1 MSFGRAATP
10 FAENKYST
18 RAWDKQ
24 MQFVREY
31 LRDPNAARAARRAG
45 FKDTKQEGRRLL
57 QTPWIGDLITRGFD
71 RRWRHARV
79 DPDDVVLELKR
90 VGFANIWNY
99 LRLKEDG
106 SVDLDFS
113 ALTKDSAA
121 GIVRITVEYAQD
133 KTPRKRK
140 RKTKEDNSE
149 PTKRQGRKPVI
160 LPGQQIRKITI
171 QLADKLCALELLGKT
186 KNMFNGPEDETR
198 PGSPSATIDAI
209 IERFSFDQR
218 SPQELEALLVKVR
231 SGESLTGDPAS
242 SGEGALPHATS
253 VVDAAHDQDVRSP
266 RGNGPC
272 PTFGTGGARM
282 G

>member
-1 MSFGRAATP
+1 MSFGRPATP

-45 FKDTKQEGRRLL
+45 FKDAKQEGRRLL
-57 QTPWIGDLITRGFD
+57 QTPWIGDLITRGID

-79 DPDDVVLELKR
+79 DPDDVILELKR

-121 GIVRITVEYAQD
+121 GIIRITVEYGQD
-133 KTPRKRK
+133 KTPHKRK
-140 RKTKEDNSE
+140 RKAKEENGE

-160 LPGQQIRKITI
+160 VPGQQIRKITI
-171 QLADKLCALELLGKT
+171 QLADKLRALELLGKT
-186 KNMFNGPEDETR
+186 KNMFSEPEDETR
-198 PGSPSATIDAI
+198 PSNPSATIDAI
-209 IERFSFDQR
+209 IERFAFDQR

-231 SGESLTGDPAS
+231 SEESPPGNPSRDR
-242 SGEGALPHATS
+242 EGALPHATPL
-253 VVDAAHDQDVRSP
+253 VDAAHAQPFSNCRQVLELIHSEKTRS
-266 RGNGPC
+266 
-272 PTFGTGGARM
+272 
-282 G
+282 